1 MTPEPHERV
10 VFDAKTDVPLFS
22 IKYNDE
28 DGSNDLI
35 ECLSNQVFPKLQN
48 RGTLNADPGV
58 TGERTITE
66 VADVIAFAPMRDE
79 SLPSY
84 QDTLTGKPQQR
95 RKFSFPDSFYLDRFL
110 RVNHERAQKVIQN
123 ATVAEEEI
131 RRLIKKKSEITKLDV
146 SSLPLRLLTGDSLAV
161 EQGRDE
167 EHPILAVLLRE
178 CGTLSN
184 RYRATSSY
192 REFRS

>member
-1 MTPEPHERV
+1 M
-10 VFDAKTDVPLFS
+10 VFDAKADVSLFS

-35 ECLSNQVFPKLQN
+35 ECLSNQVFPKLPK

-58 TGERTITE
+58 AGERTITE
-66 VADVIAFAPMRDE
+66 AADVIAFAPMRDE

-84 QDTLTGKPQQR
+84 QDTLTGKPQR
-95 RKFSFPDSFYLDRFL
+95 RKFRFPDSFYLDRFL

-123 ATVAEEEI
+123 AAVAEEEI

-146 SSLPLRLLTGDSLAV
+146 SSHPLHLLTGDLPAV
-161 EQGRDE
+161 EQGCDE
-167 EHPILAVLLRE
+167 EHPILAVLL
-178 CGTLSN
+178 
-184 RYRATSSY
+184 
-192 REFRS
+192 